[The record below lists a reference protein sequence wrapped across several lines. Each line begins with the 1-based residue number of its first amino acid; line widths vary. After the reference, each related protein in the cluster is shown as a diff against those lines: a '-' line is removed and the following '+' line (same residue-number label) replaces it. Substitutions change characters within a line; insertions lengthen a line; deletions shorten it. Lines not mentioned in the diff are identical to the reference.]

1 MSSKAK
7 VLDHLFVGYA
17 GEDAVFA
24 RWITLRLT
32 AEGYKVWCDQFELL
46 GGETYPENI
55 RKEIKESL
63 FRFLAVISKYSINKA
78 MPLNERTLA
87 MRVGIDREIDDF
99 IIPLNLDGSKA
110 SDLDLTTA
118 AHTYI
123 PFKDN
128 WAAGLAQLLE
138 KLKKIET
145 PTRTNGRE
153 AVISWLNT
161 QENYVEK
168 KQEALWSNIVQ
179 VSKFPG
185 TLFKYDII
193 ANTPNSYKDNWPF
206 YRQSLDTVWAFGP
219 PPPGASVVVKQ
230 TKKSVKWREEM
241 DAEGIDTFDI
251 VKSILRQALR
261 NHCLRKGMRLSENEK
276 DIYFPFGLLPKDRLK
291 FVRYDAK
298 NLPVN
303 VTGSRK
309 IKAKI
314 GNDERSYYH
323 LAPTFV
329 PLLSRFGE
337 PTVQVNF
344 RLVWTDSKGNEQP
357 SAQKRRRL
365 RWWNYQWYART
376 LAVLNWMGGEQP
388 SISLAEGSDF
398 LLLINSKPISVVSP
412 LLINEEKLSLKGA
425 KGAEEDDEDEEI
437 DESSEKEEG
446 EEESENTEKKD

>member
-1 MSSKAK
+1 LSSQVK

-87 MRVGIDREIDDF
+87 MRVGIDRGIDDF

-145 PTRTNGRE
+145 PTRPNGRE

-179 VSKFPG
+179 VSKFPD
-185 TLFKYDII
+185 TLYKYDII
-193 ANTPNSYKDNWPF
+193 ANTPDSFTDNWPF
-206 YRQSLDTVWAFGP
+206 YRQDNSVWAFGSP
-219 PPPGASVVVKQ
+219 PKGASVVVKK
-230 TKKSVKWREEM
+230 TSKVVKWREET
-241 DAEGIDTFDI
+241 DADGIDTFDL
-251 VKSILRQALR
+251 VSSLLRQSLR
-261 NHCLRKGMRLSENEK
+261 NYSLRKGMKNALNGK
-276 DIYFPFGLLPKDRLK
+276 DAYFPFRLLPNDKISYK
-291 FVRYDAK
+291 RYDGRTV
-298 NLPVN
+298 PVN
-303 VTGSRK
+303 TCGLRTVKTRLGTNE
-309 IKAKI
+309 I
-314 GNDERSYYH
+314 SYYH

-329 PLLSRFGE
+329 PLLSRFGD
-337 PTVQVNF
+337 PTIQMNF
-344 RLVWTDSKGNEQP
+344 RLVWTDSEGKELPG
-357 SAQKRRRL
+357 ATKRRRL
-365 RWWNYQWYART
+365 KWWNYDWLSRT
-376 LAVLNWMGGEQP
+376 LGVLSWLSGGAETVN
-388 SISLAEGSDF
+388 LAENQEYA
-398 LLLINSKPISVVSP
+398 LIMNSRPIP
-412 LLINEEKLSLKGA
+412 LFSQFHINEDRLTARPE
-425 KGAEEDDEDEEI
+425 EEDQTEVIE
-437 DESSEKEEG
+437 ESS
-446 EEESENTEKKD
+446 EEESEDEDQGKEKKD